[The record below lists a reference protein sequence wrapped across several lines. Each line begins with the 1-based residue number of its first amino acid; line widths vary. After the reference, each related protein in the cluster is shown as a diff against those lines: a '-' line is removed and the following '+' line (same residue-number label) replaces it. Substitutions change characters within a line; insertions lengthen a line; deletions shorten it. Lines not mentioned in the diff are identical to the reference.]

1 MLSLASGPAG
11 PIRTQVTIFNW
22 HQREVCFMAGR
33 NIPIRYSASKVL
45 AGIVILAGMTC
56 SNGHAQQPPL
66 PTIPPQPLK
75 MFTIQ
80 GQVSLPDGR
89 PAVHVLV
96 TLSSSATRRQTYTL
110 EQGRFEFPS
119 M

>member
-1 MLSLASGPAG
+1 M
-11 PIRTQVTIFNW
+11 T
-22 HQREVCFMAGR
+22 GR
-33 NIPIRYSASKVL
+33 NTPFPYSASRVL
-45 AGIVILAGMTC
+45 AGIVILVGMAC
-56 SNGHAQQPPL
+56 VEGRAQQPPL

-96 TLSSSATRRQTYTL
+96 TLASSATRRQTYTL

-119 M
+119 MEAGSYSLTASSLAEPNQVS